1 MVRLRRALYVS
12 VLVGLVAG
20 SRGDVLAQWPQFRGP
35 NGSGIGSGGGY
46 PVDFSPAKNV
56 VWKTAVPY
64 GQSSPIIAGGRVYV
78 TASEGDRLITIAL
91 DSASGRALWR
101 RELQR
106 THKQKVFHAN
116 DPASP
121 TAAADDDGV
130 VVFFA
135 DFGLAAYARDGKERW
150 TVPLGP
156 FKSFYGM
163 SASPIIDG
171 DLVVMLCDQ
180 RTGSFL
186 LAIDRATGRQRW
198 RQERA
203 LSPEG
208 FATPMIF
215 RPSTGSAQV
224 VVLGSTR
231 LDAYA
236 IASGEPLWWMPLG
249 SSGSMGTAVASGD
262 TLFVSTMGSSEPMLP
277 TFDSFLEKYD
287 TNKDR
292 RLSNPEFLADK
303 GWGEHFGWID
313 IDSDGAITD
322 TEWNTTRSLGLGE
335 FGAIAVRPGGARGRL
350 ESSAV
355 VWRLQKNLPYI
366 PALLLYQNVLYLVK
380 DGGIITTVDPA
391 TGRLIKEGR
400 SPRAPGEYFASPV
413 AAEDKVFVANTEGQI
428 TVLKASG
435 AWEVLG
441 VNELGEAVHATPAL
455 SDGRVYVR
463 TRSSL
468 YCFGA
473 K

>member
-1 MVRLRRALYVS
+1 MVHLRRAIYIC
-12 VLVGLVAG
+12 VLVALVAG
-20 SRGDVLAQWPQFRGP
+20 SPGDVLAQWSQFRGP
-35 NGSGIGSGGGY
+35 NGSGVGSGGGY

-56 VWKTAVPY
+56 VWKTSVPY
-64 GQSSPIIAGGRVYV
+64 GQSSPVIAGGRVYL
-78 TASEGDRLITIAL
+78 TASESNRLLTIAL
-91 DSASGRALWR
+91 DSSSGRELWR

-106 THKQKVFHAN
+106 THKQKVFHDN

-135 DFGLAAYARDGKERW
+135 DFGLAAYSREGTERW

-163 SASPIIDG
+163 SASPIITG

-186 LAIDRATGRQRW
+186 LAIDRTTGRQRW
-198 RQERA
+198 RQDRA
-203 LSPEG
+203 SSPEG
-208 FATPMIF
+208 WATPMVF
-215 RPSTGSAQV
+215 RPSAGPAQL

-231 LDAYA
+231 LDGYA
-236 IASGEPLWWMPLG
+236 IATGEPLWWLLLG
-249 SSGSMGTAVASGD
+249 SSGSMGTVVAGGE
-262 TLFVSTMGSSEPMLP
+262 TLYVSTVGSTEPMLP
-277 TFDSFLEKYD
+277 TFDSVLDKFD

-292 RLSNPEFLADK
+292 RLSHAEFLADK
-303 GWGEHFGWID
+303 EMGEHFGWID
-313 IDSDGAITD
+313 IDSDGIITD
-322 TEWNTTRSLGLGE
+322 AEWNTTRGLGLGE
-335 FGAIAVRPGGARGRL
+335 YGAIAVRPGARHGRL
-350 ESSAV
+350 EPSAV
-355 VWRLQKNLPYI
+355 LWRLQKNLPYI
-366 PALLLYQNVLYLVK
+366 PAPLLYRDVLYLVK

-391 TGRLIKEGR
+391 TGRMIKEGR
-400 SPRAPGEYFASPV
+400 SSRAPGAYYASPV

-441 VNELGEAVHATPAL
+441 VNDIGEQVHATPAL

-463 TRSSL
+463 TRNSV
-468 YCFGA
+468 YCFGS